1 MRITLT
7 AEDKKK
13 KINNPQ
19 KMADIMSKILE
30 ADDEIDQD
38 KEHFWVI
45 ELNIKN
51 IIKNIEL
58 VSLGTLN
65 SGLAEPREVFRRA
78 VTDGAATIILCHN
91 HPSGNAEPSDEDLVT
106 TKKLVKAGEILN
118 INVQD
123 HIIIG
128 TSGEYCSFRQ
138 CGRIE

>member
-30 ADDEIDQD
+30 ADDEIDKD
-38 KEHFWVI
+38 KEHFWTI
-45 ELNIKN
+45 ELNARN

-58 VSLGTLN
+58 ISLGTLN
-65 SGLAEPREVFRRA
+65 AALVGPREVFRRA

-91 HPSGNAEPSDEDLVT
+91 HPSGFTDPSDEDIKT
-106 TKKLVKAGEILN
+106 TKKLVKAGEVLEIE
-118 INVQD
+118 VQD
-123 HIIIG
+123 HLIIG
-128 TSGEYCSFRQ
+128 TSTRYYSFRE
-138 CGRIE
+138 CGHIK